1 MSYKHIKTIKPILA
15 WIAGNFLGIAVPSS
29 LVFFIPNL
37 ETIDSI
43 AGIVGIFLIIFI
55 PIGLA
60 QWLVLRR
67 FTPLSPLWMLTIPV
81 GFVLSFFILAFIPN
95 SMWQNIDDEAP
106 TVLTILFTACG
117 AVFGLVQWVLLRRLF
132 AKSSFWIL
140 SSALG
145 LGLGFGLVLAT
156 DMIDHSGFISGI
168 IVILLYS
175 IATGSTLS
183 WLLNY
188 HNRSHTPSAGNT

>member
-1 MSYKHIKTIKPILA
+1 MTIKPILA

-29 LVFFIPNL
+29 LILFIPDL
-37 ETIDSI
+37 ESIDTI
-43 AGIVGIFLIIFI
+43 AGIVAIFLAIFI

-67 FTPLSPLWMLTIPV
+67 FMPLSPLWMLTIPV

-106 TVLTILFTACG
+106 TTLAILFTACG
-117 AVFGLVQWVLLRRLF
+117 AAFGTTQWVLLRRHF
-132 AKSSFWIL
+132 AKSSTWIL
-140 SSALG
+140 GSAVG

-156 DMIDHSGFISGI
+156 DLIDQSGFISGI
-168 IVILLYS
+168 IVILVYG
-175 IATGSTLS
+175 IATGSTFS